1 MDTKEFPTIQRTF
14 TQEMVALYGEVQGDR
29 NMIHYD
35 EAAARAA
42 GFPKPIAHGALVI
55 AALTQACRDYWGSAW
70 FTTGRLAIR
79 LLRPVFVGDTVTVE
93 GKRASA
99 EELDGGERVT
109 FDVWCANERGEK
121 IVAGQASGVLETP
134 HAGP

>member
-1 MDTKEFPTIQRTF
+1 MDTKQFPAMQRTF
-14 TQEMVALYGEVQGDR
+14 TQEMVALYGDVQGDR

-70 FTTGRLAIR
+70 FTTGRLSIR
-79 LLRPVFVGDTVTVE
+79 LLRPAFVGDTVTIDGQQRSVE
-93 GKRASA
+93 
-99 EELDGGERVT
+99 EVGGGARVT
-109 FDVWCANERGEK
+109 FDVWCTNERGEK
-121 IVAGQASGVLETP
+121 VLAGEASAVL
-134 HAGP
+134 GQ

>member
-14 TQEMVALYGEVQGDR
+14 TQEMVALYGDVQGDR

-35 EAAARAA
+35 AAAARAA

-70 FTTGRLAIR
+70 FTTGRLSIR
-79 LLRPVFVGDTVTVE
+79 LLRPAFVGDTVTV
-93 GKRASA
+93 
-99 EELDGGERVT
+99 DGQQRSVEDVGGGARVT
-109 FDVWCANERGEK
+109 FDVWCTNERGEK
-121 IVAGQASGVLETP
+121 VLAGEASAILEQ
-134 HAGP
+134 